1 MAANQ
6 VFKVLTEFK
15 FETGQAVLNAGR
27 LQGATDKIS
36 QSADSALFSLKRL
49 GLGLVADF
57 GLGASSLLGVL
68 SQALKSSENFRQ
80 NQLAVSNLLSSNLGN
95 LTGDVDTFNDRLK
108 VSRVILK
115 DISKDAL
122 KFGLSESA
130 LASTTKLTAGFLLP
144 KGLAGT
150 NLDEARNLSRNFLK
164 SSPTLGINPQDAEGQ
179 LLRAI
184 EGSASQG
191 DTLFRR
197 LAAETSAFQDQL
209 KGSTSAAK
217 QFNALPLK
225 ERFELLKRGMAQF
238 ASDTDVLSAQAMT
251 FGNLLQT
258 LKDTFSGFSGVLL
271 PLGDALAGPL
281 KGFIKDII
289 GIVDTDIRII
299 FEQLAITIKGFNGD
313 VKALAVDLMQ
323 LKELSNDFRKASF
336 ITALVGIGGI
346 LVSIASKFGLIGK
359 VLKPVLFVAVGGL
372 RGIFTIMR
380 FVAPVAIRLFGFL
393 VASIARVLPVLAI
406 LTGFFQLISRAKAIA
421 NVTDLELMPK
431 IIGRIMTSF
440 NRMKE
445 ALNVLFNPLFVL
457 FDDLARFIAPIFS
470 LSFYMGLLA
479 DAFETLE
486 VIVIGA
492 LGGLVGIMHSVFQI
506 VENLKDGKI
515 LSLLDGV
522 SDAFASGADGFFAEL
537 DNATKNDD
545 GSAVSAKNITN
556 IGKVEINNEFKE
568 KFEPDRIA
576 FSLKEQ
582 LLKASQNPTAARGKG
597 FALTGTGR

>member
-1 MAANQ
+1 MAAAQ
-6 VFKVLTEFK
+6 AFKVLTEFK

-27 LQGATDKIS
+27 LQSATDKIS

-80 NQLAVSNLLSSNLGN
+80 NQLAAANLLSANVQN
-95 LTGDVDTFNDRLK
+95 LTGDVDTFNDRMR
-108 VSRVILK
+108 VSRVILQ
-115 DISKDAL
+115 DISRDAR
-122 KFGLSESA
+122 KFGLSEAA

-164 SSPTLGINPQDAEGQ
+164 SAPSLGVNPIDAEGQ

-197 LAAETSAFQDQL
+197 LAGETQAFQDQL

-217 QFNALPLK
+217 QFNALPMK
-225 ERFELLKRGMAQF
+225 ERFDLLKRGMSQF
-238 ASDTDVLSAQAMT
+238 ASDVDVLNAQANT
-251 FGNLLQT
+251 FTRLLQI
-258 LKDTFSGFSGVLL
+258 LKETFTGFTGVLL

-281 KGFIKDII
+281 KAFIADII
-289 GIVDTDIRII
+289 KVVDTDIRVI
-299 FEQLAITIKGFNGD
+299 FEEIATLVRGFNGD

-323 LKELSNDFRKASF
+323 LRELSNDFRKASF
-336 ITALVGIGGI
+336 ITALIGIA
-346 LVSIASKFGLIGK
+346 SIIVHFASKFGLIGK
-359 VLKPVLFVAVGGL
+359 VLQPVLFVAIGGL
-372 RGIFTIMR
+372 RGIFAVMR
-380 FVAPVAIRLFGFL
+380 FAAPIAIRLFGFL
-393 VASIARVLPVLAI
+393 AASIIRVLPVLAV
-406 LTGFFQLISRAKAIA
+406 LTTFFQLISRARAIA
-421 NVTDLELMPK
+421 QVTDLELMPK
-431 IIGRIMTSF
+431 IIGRVLASF
-440 NRMKE
+440 NKMKT
-445 ALNVLFNPLFVL
+445 ALSILFNPIFEL
-457 FDDLARFIAPIFS
+457 FDGLARFISPVFS

-479 DAFETLE
+479 DAMETLE
-486 VIVIGA
+486 VIVVGT
-492 LGGLVGIMHSVFQI
+492 LGGLVGVMHSVFQI

-515 LSLLDGV
+515 LSVLDGV
-522 SDAFASGADGFFAEL
+522 GDAFKSGANDFFAQVEG
-537 DNATKNDD
+537 ATKAED
-545 GSAVSAKNITN
+545 GGTAVAKNITN
-556 IGKVEINNEFKE
+556 INKVEINNEFKE

-597 FALTGTGR
+597 FSLTGTGR